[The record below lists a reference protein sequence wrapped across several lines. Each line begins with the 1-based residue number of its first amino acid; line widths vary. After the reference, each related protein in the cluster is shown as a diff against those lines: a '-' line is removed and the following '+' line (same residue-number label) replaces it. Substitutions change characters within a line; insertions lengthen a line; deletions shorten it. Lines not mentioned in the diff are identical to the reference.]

1 MGNRIFVFHGVDY
14 TKETQPWK
22 NFSTF
27 QEDKEPLF
35 DVCDTL
41 RGLLQVATGTLITLQ
56 VRDICCDAWSRY
68 ILVVICDSV
77 TLSHYFWRFCHTLSR

>member
-1 MGNRIFVFHGVDY
+1 MGNRVFVFHDVDC

-22 NFSTF
+22 NFSAF

-56 VRDICCDAWSRY
+56 VGPIKS
-68 ILVVICDSV
+68 L
-77 TLSHYFWRFCHTLSR
+77 LSR